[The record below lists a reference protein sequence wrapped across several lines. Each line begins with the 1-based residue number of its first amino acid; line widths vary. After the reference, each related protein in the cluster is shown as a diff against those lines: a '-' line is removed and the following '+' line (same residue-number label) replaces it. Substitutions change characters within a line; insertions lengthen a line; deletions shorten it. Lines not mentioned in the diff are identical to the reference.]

1 MLKVAVLQLTS
12 SSHNSVSLVSYGS
25 YKADFCAKKNDS
37 SVMSNKNVKI
47 DSSCH
52 RQLFLPVF
60 QICVLRIPVHLRDKL
75 QTSSE
80 PTSDSSDCEEN
91 ESPTH
96 SKGTTPVAARTR
108 SKLKTQAASEVI
120 VSGCY
125 SSIVAVLQQ
134 SCCKAVSLMLNFI
147 MENHIIVIFLQDNSR
162 CVP

>member
-1 MLKVAVLQLTS
+1 
-12 SSHNSVSLVSYGS
+12 
-25 YKADFCAKKNDS
+25 
-37 SVMSNKNVKI
+37 MSNKNVKI

-91 ESPTH
+91 ESSTH

-108 SKLKTQAASEVI
+108 SKLKT
-120 VSGCY
+120 
-125 SSIVAVLQQ
+125 
-134 SCCKAVSLMLNFI
+134 
-147 MENHIIVIFLQDNSR
+147 
-162 CVP
+162 